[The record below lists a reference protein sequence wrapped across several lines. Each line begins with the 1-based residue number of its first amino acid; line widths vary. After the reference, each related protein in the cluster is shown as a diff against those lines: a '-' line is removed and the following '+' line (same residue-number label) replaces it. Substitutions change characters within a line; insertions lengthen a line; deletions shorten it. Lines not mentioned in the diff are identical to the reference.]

1 MKNQDSDNLEGFFD
15 DYKSG
20 NINEV
25 NETYL
30 KRLRVS
36 KLMKKLFKSVI

>member
-1 MKNQDSDNLEGFFD
+1 MNNQNSDNLEGFFD
-15 DYKSG
+15 DYKSN
-20 NINEV
+20 NINEE